1 MGDDT
6 IFENYQRYDFYQLLW
21 FTKADGDNI
30 YFLDFNEYKIKE
42 DQIVLIFPGQIDN
55 WMWKAKKATCS
66 LYIMIS
72 FII

>member
-42 DQIVLIFPGQIDN
+42 DQIVAYLSRTDR
-55 WMWKAKKATCS
+55 
-66 LYIMIS
+66 
-72 FII
+72 